1 MPLYFF
7 KYTQLTFNSMSEQS
21 SRGIINLVYTL
32 LIVLGFFMH
41 MSISGMEVG
50 SLIIGIFTES
60 GGFVTFISAIFS
72 WLFNFFVNVQIIY
85 MLGTALI
92 MWFVV
97 LPLMV
102 RYRYIQVRVN
112 GLLALTVTLYL
123 FLPLKM
129 YGFVPM

>member
-1 MPLYFF
+1 
-7 KYTQLTFNSMSEQS
+7 MSEQS

>member
-1 MPLYFF
+1 M
-7 KYTQLTFNSMSEQS
+7 
-21 SRGIINLVYTL
+21 
-32 LIVLGFFMH
+32 LIALGLFMH

-60 GGFVTFISAIFS
+60 GGIITFFSAIFS
-72 WLFNFFVNVQIIY
+72 WLFNFFFNVQIIY
-85 MLGTALI
+85 MLGIALI

-97 LPLMV
+97 LPMLV
-102 RYRYIQVRVN
+102 RYKFIKVKVT